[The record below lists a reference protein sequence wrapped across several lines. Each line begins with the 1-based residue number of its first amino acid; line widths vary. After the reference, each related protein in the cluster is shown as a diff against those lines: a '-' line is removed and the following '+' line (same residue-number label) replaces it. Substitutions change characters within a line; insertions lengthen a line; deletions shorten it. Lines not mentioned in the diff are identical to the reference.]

1 MSDIGIIVLL
11 YAVAVLILTA
21 EIFIPSHGILSVA
34 GVAFLLAAVTKTF
47 FFAGRDAGLISLLAC
62 LLFLPAFAY
71 VSIRLWP
78 KTPLGRR
85 IAPPN
90 PILTA
95 ADAGVPVAELS
106 QLIGRTGRAVT
117 QLRPVGICDFGG
129 RRVSCVTE
137 FGVVDA
143 GAAVVASGFSGGT
156 LTVVPSG
163 TSGTETV

>member
-1 MSDIGIIVLL
+1 MSEIGPIALL
-11 YAVAVLILTA
+11 YFVAVLILVG
-21 EIFIPSHGILSVA
+21 EIFIPSHGVLSVA
-34 GVAFLLAAVTKTF
+34 GVAFLLAAVVKTF
-47 FFAGRDAGLISLLAC
+47 MYGGREAGLISVLAC
-62 LLFLPAFAY
+62 LIFLPTFAY
-71 VSIRLWP
+71 ASIRLWP
-78 KTPLGRR
+78 RTPLGKL

-95 ADAGVPVAELS
+95 ADAGVPLEELS
-106 QLIGRTGRAVT
+106 RLVGQSGRAVT

-143 GAAVVASGFSGGT
+143 GAAVVASGLSGGT

-163 TSGTETV
+163 SSGASAA